1 MQNYFILA
9 FLVCGLYLA
18 SDFALGYIS
27 KKRGEEPKQN
37 TMRSLV
43 IIFAAVISSLFFLD
57 KAGVVR
63 LAPLKTVKAT
73 PAFTNSPDF

>member
-9 FLVCGLYLA
+9 LAVCGLYLA

-27 KKRGEEPKQN
+27 KKRGQEPKQN

-43 IIFAAVISSLFFLD
+43 MIFGAVITSLFLLN
-57 KAGVVR
+57 KVGLMR
-63 LAPLKTVKAT
+63 LAPLKTVKET